1 MNPKIE
7 QAMRE
12 LERHGYQREAQR
24 AYQRWAAG
32 ERFELETTSDNRDEL
47 AKSSV
52 KAANQEVAR

>member
-32 ERFELETTSDNRDEL
+32 ERFDLQTTCDNRDAL
-47 AKSSV
+47 LKSSV
-52 KAANQEVAR
+52 KAANQEATR